1 MANEK
6 RLIDANALSCEIDG
20 CSFESGY
27 DAGKVLIMI
36 AEAPTVDAVEVVH
49 GRWIPLEYDGYADG
63 NPVWDLWECSECQE
77 EHSGD
82 EDTLTPYC
90 PNCGA
95 KMDGGNE
102 DV

>member
-1 MANEK
+1 MKVHEATEAAYKNGYAKGYEDGK
-6 RLIDANALSCEIDG
+6 R
-20 CSFESGY
+20 
-27 DAGKVLIMI
+27 
-36 AEAPTVDAVEVVH
+36 DAVKH
-49 GRWIPLEYDGYADG
+49 GQWIPLEYDGYADG

-95 KMDGGNE
+95 DMRGEEDGKRKAA
-102 DV
+102 D